1 MNDFQEE
8 KMATCSNQ
16 SIKIGLWIY
25 FLLLILEGALRKW
38 VFPGLSSP
46 LLIIRD
52 PVAFWLIIMAIRN
65 GIFPASSALT
75 GMVLIGI
82 IATFT
87 SIFWGHGNLAVSLFG
102 ARILLLH
109 FPVIFII
116 GQVFKLED
124 VIKMG
129 KIILWISLPMTVLVA
144 LQFYSPQSAW
154 VNRGVG
160 GDMAGGGFSGA
171 NGFFRPPGTFSF
183 ITGVVAFYSLCACF
197 IVYFWMSQKGIN
209 RFLLFAAT
217 TALLMVIPLSISRSL
232 FFGVALTLLF
242 TGLAIARNTEYL
254 GKLIVGSVGVF
265 AIFALVGNTEIFKTA
280 TEAFSSRF
288 ETASEHEGGLEGV
301 LIDRFFGGLWHALS
315 SAFEQ
320 PVFGYGQGL
329 GTNVGS
335 QITTGK
341 MGFMIAEGEWGRLI
355 GEYGPLMGLM
365 TIFFRLKLSA
375 QIALASYQKM
385 VEGNILPWVLL
396 SIVLLNI
403 PQGQWAQPSSLGF
416 AVLAAGL
423 TMASLKSNPDETTG

>member
-1 MNDFQEE
+1 
-8 KMATCSNQ
+8 
-16 SIKIGLWIY
+16 
-25 FLLLILEGALRKW
+25 
-38 VFPGLSSP
+38 
-46 LLIIRD
+46 
-52 PVAFWLIIMAIRN
+52 
-65 GIFPASSALT
+65 
-75 GMVLIGI
+75 
-82 IATFT
+82 
-87 SIFWGHGNLAVSLFG
+87 
-102 ARILLLH
+102 
-109 FPVIFII
+109 
-116 GQVFKLED
+116 
-124 VIKMG
+124 
-129 KIILWISLPMTVLVA
+129 MTVLVA

-160 GDMAGGGFSGA
+160 GDMGGGGFSGA

-197 IVYFWMSQKGIN
+197 IVYFWMNRNGIN

-217 TALLMVIPLSISRSL
+217 AAVVMVIPLSISRSL

-254 GKLIVGSVGVF
+254 GKLIVGSLGVF
-265 AIFALVGNTEIFKTA
+265 VIFALLGNTEIFKTA

-288 ETASEHEGGLEGV
+288 EAASEHEGGLEGA
-301 LIDRFFGGLWHALS
+301 LIDRFFGGLWNALS

-341 MGFMIAEGEWGRLI
+341 MAFLIAEGEWGRLI
-355 GEYGPLMGLM
+355 GEYGPVMGLM

-375 QIALASYQKM
+375 QIALASYQEM

-416 AVLAAGL
+416 AVLVAGL
-423 TMASLKSNPDETTG
+423 TIASLKSNLDKTD